1 MNKEKGIVLES
12 SKEEI
17 EQLTKKWKKRKNL
30 GERLL
35 KLGRNGFIVTVLSPF
50 DFEGPVAEILTATIA
65 TVGYGLKELSEY
77 NLDNI
82 QEEESIK
89 TR

>member
-65 TVGYGLKELSEY
+65 TIGYGLKELSEY

-82 QEEESIK
+82 QEEASIK

>member
-1 MNKEKGIVLES
+1 MNKDKGIVLES

-17 EQLTKKWKKRKNL
+17 SELTKKWQRRKRL

-65 TVGYGLKELSEY
+65 TVGYGLKEVSEY

-82 QEEESIK
+82 QEESSVK

>member
-82 QEEESIK
+82 QEETSIK